1 MTDFRLRRT
10 AAVKSSK
17 ASTATRVAQVVG
29 TNLKEIRR
37 VQGHSL
43 DTLAA
48 ASGVSRAMLGQ
59 IETGKS
65 VPTITLLWK
74 IAAALGVQVAQLITD
89 PDVPLY
95 TVTRRADRDKAEPS
109 GIRKRSL
116 TDGVGQAAYSL
127 DEVYLAVGHRETYAP
142 RRDGEITTAVVASGS
157 IETTIGGEP
166 AIQLGEGDGIS
177 FSAGLPHSFANNG
190 PSIAILYLVMG
201 FPRKRT

>member
-1 MTDFRLRRT
+1 MGGRISDPDHDGTLITLFISSSEFLGSAATLWLLRSDHHRSLLNSRSPRPMTDFRLRRT

-17 ASTATRVAQVVG
+17 ANTATHVAQVVG

-74 IAAALGVQVAQLITD
+74 VAAALGVQVAQLITD
-89 PDVPLY
+89 PDVPHF
-95 TVTRRADRDKAEPS
+95 TVTRRADREKA
-109 GIRKRSL
+109 
-116 TDGVGQAAYSL
+116 
-127 DEVYLAVGHRETYAP
+127 AVER
-142 RRDGEITTAVVASGS
+142 SGS
-157 IETTIGGEP
+157 LHSRNELRTQDTPLMRSALHRDIAKPTRP
-166 AIQLGEGDGIS
+166 DAI
-177 FSAGLPHSFANNG
+177 AR
-190 PSIAILYLVMG
+190 PSVSWW
-201 FPRKRT
+201 PPE